1 MATLAAAGWQRQK
14 RWEGHGYSMQNKL
27 KTTRKP
33 DLKLLYLARLLLLR
47 EKTFALIEVTC
58 QRSHTDI
65 ATCTYMCMHMC
76 INAIHTYRRIYS
88 VGLATP
94 FHQQSASTTTISIAQ
109 KDINGSTFTWS
120 VEWTRMATLFYY
132 FYFYFLFIIHFI
144 FLRSLFGYLRL
155 SHTTWTAVLLLILL
169 LLLLG
174 SHSRANLSLSRE
186 HALVCIWLHPAIIGG
201 SKIAAIGRSSV

>member
-1 MATLAAAGWQRQK
+1 MATLAAGWQRQK

-58 QRSHTDI
+58 QRSRSDI
-65 ATCTYMCMHMC
+65 ATQ
-76 INAIHTYRRIYS
+76 IHTYIHTYMYIYIRTHMYKYYTYRCIYS

-94 FHQQSASTTTISIAQ
+94 FHQQSASTTTLTISIVQ

-120 VEWTRMATLFYY
+120 VEWTRLATLFYY

-155 SHTTWTAVLLLILL
+155 SHTTWTAVLLLFFYVVV
-169 LLLLG
+169 G
-174 SHSRANLSLSRE
+174 
-186 HALVCIWLHPAIIGG
+186 
-201 SKIAAIGRSSV
+201 

>member
-1 MATLAAAGWQRQK
+1 
-14 RWEGHGYSMQNKL
+14 
-27 KTTRKP
+27 
-33 DLKLLYLARLLLLR
+33 
-47 EKTFALIEVTC
+47 
-58 QRSHTDI
+58 
-65 ATCTYMCMHMC
+65 MC
-76 INAIHTYRRIYS
+76 ISICINVIHTYRRIYS

-94 FHQQSASTTTISIAQ
+94 FHQQSASATTTISIAQ

-169 LLLLG
+169 LLLLLLG

-186 HALVCIWLHPAIIGG
+186 HALVCIWLHSAIIGG